1 MKCPNCKKKIEK
13 GKKFCGYCGAAIPEK
28 AKRKVDKRI
37 LIPAGVAGVC
47 GVALLGTV
55 ILTNPQQTSASKL
68 EKKIAAGNRYLQSA
82 DYEKA
87 EVAFNEALSIDKKSS
102 DAALGLAKVC
112 NEKKDPEGALSY
124 LKLANENLESM
135 STKQV
140 EEKKL
145 DWEKKSEDYQKTF
158 DNTSQLFLAAGNQE
172 QAQYVQAEKEKTEKA
187 FVVIELVVSGNVD
200 SSKEFESSQKSSSSG
215 KPESAKK
222 KSAAK
227 QSEEKSIGDLIA
239 ENYEYEVG
247 DVGGTSWEDSQLEII
262 DEGEAETIT
271 TVPELTEA
279 AEDTSEETAAPEEN
293 PEEPT
298 ATETPEEVQE
308 PTAAPEEVVQEPTA
322 APEKEVQEPTA
333 APEEVQEPTEVPEED
348 VQKPTEIP
356 EEEQPQEEPTEAPE
370 EEVQEP
376 TETPEEDQPQTEP
389 TAAPEEAQP
398 TEEAPVEEQ
407 PQEEVSAEQ
416 PEESAETPA
425 EEPAGPADEELLYNY
440 VNQELL
446 ATGPVIGSQSL
457 SYDFAVGNIPAANG
471 TVSYQVEDL
480 DGDGNQELLVVTVY
494 NGQMGFDIYRVKD
507 SVVTL
512 IANVSGYY
520 TCLGSFDQA
529 CNYGMTQICFLKD
542 ERGVYSIGLAS
553 NSNGNLAEGKAGAVQ
568 TSIELYSLSGDEV
581 VLKNAVSIK
590 NGISVCLGADDGAQA
605 VEGGKDAFIA
615 GLNGMG
621 MDGSWISE
629 SADVLTSMNLTENP
643 VQNMAVVP
651 DPFRNG
657 LAAIENGVQDVAYI
671 NGLMYANMGTVSL
684 NILDHPGTDQCA
696 GNYQQI
702 PDSQIELTE
711 EVPGEEA
718 SGEDGQEAAA
728 DQSAEENPET
738 ADGADGAENPE
749 AGGSEVTAENTEN
762 AEGDIVVEEP
772 QNSESGAAEV
782 SEETAMEYGI
792 PVATEDG
799 TYTPEENSSA
809 PEEVYQPEDASA
821 PEEVYQSEDTSAS
834 EEVYEPED
842 SENAYIPEDTSVPD
856 ESAPVD
862 ENAYEP
868 EDTETEEYTE
878 ESEAQEVSP
887 DEVLQ
892 NYVNENI
899 WPVNAQ
905 IFSQAAGYDYGTG
918 TISGIDGTL
927 GLHKA
932 DLDRD
937 GIPELLVIRSQ
948 SGQIVWD
955 IYRVNGTTAEL
966 VSTTVPSGSS
976 LGKALT
982 DYDYEMSQVCFL
994 KDNGENFQI
1003 GIASNYRNVE
1013 EGEGTPSV
1021 RTNVELYNASG
1032 WGCDLAGSVTIL
1044 NGRYV
1049 YNGTDR
1055 GSAEEGGSD
1064 SFIARAGSMGFG
1076 GSWITESTAVLDSMD
1091 ILNNPGQDV
1100 SAVPDPLENGISA
1113 KEDGT
1118 QDLVVLKGDMAAG
1131 SGSINISVTDNTQ
1144 MN

>member
-55 ILTNPQQTSASKL
+55 ILTNPQQPSASKL

-376 TETPEEDQPQTEP
+376 TETP
-389 TAAPEEAQP
+389 
-398 TEEAPVEEQ
+398 
-407 PQEEVSAEQ
+407 
-416 PEESAETPA
+416 A

-529 CNYGMTQICFLKD
+529 CNYGMTQICFLQD
-542 ERGVYSIGLAS
+542 EGGVYSIGLAS

-749 AGGSEVTAENTEN
+749 AGGSETLAESPEN
-762 AEGDIVVEEP
+762 AEDDTVVEEP
-772 QNSESGAAEV
+772 QNTESGAAGTP
-782 SEETAMEYGI
+782 EETEMEYGI

-799 TYTPEENSSA
+799 TYTPEETSST
-809 PEEVYQPEDASA
+809 P
-821 PEEVYQSEDTSAS
+821 EDTSAP

-842 SENAYIPEDTSVPD
+842 SENTYIPEDTSVPD
-856 ESAPVD
+856 ESAPSD
-862 ENAYEP
+862 ENVYEP
-868 EDTETEEYTE
+868 ENTETEEYTD
-878 ESEAQEVSP
+878 ESEVQEISP

-892 NYVNENI
+892 NFANENI

-905 IFSQAAGYDYGTG
+905 ISSQAAVYDYETG
-918 TISGIDGTL
+918 TISGTDGIL

-932 DLDRD
+932 DLDKD
-937 GIPELLVIRSQ
+937 GVPELLTIRLQ

-955 IYRVNGTTAEL
+955 IYRVNGSTAEL

-976 LGKALT
+976 FGKALT

-1013 EGEGTPSV
+1013 EEGTPSV
-1021 RTNVELYNASG
+1021 RTNVELYTVSG

-1049 YNGTDR
+1049 YSGTDCS
-1055 GSAEEGGSD
+1055 SAEEGGSD
-1064 SFIARAGSMGFG
+1064 SFMAYAGSMGLN

-1131 SGSINISVTDNTQ
+1131 SGNINISVTDNTQ

>member
-158 DNTSQLFLAAGNQE
+158 DNTSQLFLASGNQE

-200 SSKEFESSQKSSSSG
+200 SSKESESSQKSSSSG
-215 KPESAKK
+215 KPESEKK

-247 DVGGTSWEDSQLEII
+247 DVGGTSWEDSQLKII

-279 AEDTSEETAAPEEN
+279 AKDTSEETAAPEEN

-298 ATETPEEVQE
+298 ATETP
-308 PTAAPEEVVQEPTA
+308 
-322 APEKEVQEPTA
+322 
-333 APEEVQEPTEVPEED
+333 
-348 VQKPTEIP
+348 
-356 EEEQPQEEPTEAPE
+356 

-416 PEESAETPA
+416 PEESAETPS

-542 ERGVYSIGLAS
+542 EGGVYSIGLAS

-749 AGGSEVTAENTEN
+749 AGGSETLAESPEN
-762 AEGDIVVEEP
+762 AEDDTVVEEP
-772 QNSESGAAEV
+772 QNTESGAAGTP
-782 SEETAMEYGI
+782 EETEMEYGI

-799 TYTPEENSSA
+799 TYTPEETSSTPEDTSA
-809 PEEVYQPEDASA
+809 AEEVYQPEDTSA
-821 PEEVYQSEDTSAS
+821 P

-842 SENAYIPEDTSVPD
+842 SENAYIPEDTSASD
-856 ESAPVD
+856 ESIPSD
-862 ENAYEP
+862 ENVYEP
-868 EDTETEEYTE
+868 KNTETEAYTD
-878 ESEAQEVSP
+878 ESEVQEISP

-892 NYVNENI
+892 NFANENI
-899 WPVNAQ
+899 WSVNAQ
-905 IFSQAAGYDYGTG
+905 VSSQTAVYDYETG
-918 TISGIDGTL
+918 TISGTDGIL

-932 DLDRD
+932 DLDKD
-937 GIPELLVIRSQ
+937 GVPELLTIRSQ

-955 IYRVNGTTAEL
+955 IYRVNGSTAEL

-1003 GIASNYRNVE
+1003 GIASNYRNMEE
-1013 EGEGTPSV
+1013 EGLPSV
-1021 RTNVELYNASG
+1021 RTNVELYNVSG

-1055 GSAEEGGSD
+1055 SSAEEGGSD
-1064 SFIARAGSMGFG
+1064 SFMARVGSMGLS

-1100 SAVPDPLENGISA
+1100 SAVPDSLENGISA

>member
-37 LIPAGVAGVC
+37 LIPASVAGVC

-55 ILTNPQQTSASKL
+55 ILTNPQQTSANKL

-158 DNTSQLFLAAGNQE
+158 DNTSQLFLASGNQE
-172 QAQYVQAEKEKTEKA
+172 QAQYVQGEKEKTEKA

-200 SSKEFESSQKSSSSG
+200 SSKESESSQKSSSSG

-222 KSAAK
+222 KSVAK

-279 AEDTSEETAAPEEN
+279 AKDTSEETAAPEEN

-298 ATETPEEVQE
+298 ATETP
-308 PTAAPEEVVQEPTA
+308 
-322 APEKEVQEPTA
+322 
-333 APEEVQEPTEVPEED
+333 
-348 VQKPTEIP
+348 
-356 EEEQPQEEPTEAPE
+356 

-425 EEPAGPADEELLYNY
+425 EEPAGPADEKLLYNY

-542 ERGVYSIGLAS
+542 EGGVYSIGLAS

-749 AGGSEVTAENTEN
+749 AGGSETLAESPEN
-762 AEGDIVVEEP
+762 AEDDTVVEEP
-772 QNSESGAAEV
+772 QNTESGAAGTP
-782 SEETAMEYGI
+782 EETEMEYGI

-799 TYTPEENSSA
+799 TYTPEETSSTPEDTSA
-809 PEEVYQPEDASA
+809 AEEVYQPEDTSA
-821 PEEVYQSEDTSAS
+821 P

-842 SENAYIPEDTSVPD
+842 SENAYIPEDTSASD
-856 ESAPVD
+856 ESIPSD
-862 ENAYEP
+862 ENVYEP
-868 EDTETEEYTE
+868 ENTETEAYTD
-878 ESEAQEVSP
+878 ESEVQEISP

-892 NYVNENI
+892 NFANENI
-899 WPVNAQ
+899 WSVNAQ
-905 IFSQAAGYDYGTG
+905 VSSQTAVYDYETG
-918 TISGIDGTL
+918 TISGTDGIL

-932 DLDRD
+932 DLDKD
-937 GIPELLVIRSQ
+937 GVPELLTIRSQ

-955 IYRVNGTTAEL
+955 IYRVNGSTAEL

-1003 GIASNYRNVE
+1003 GIASNYRNMEE
-1013 EGEGTPSV
+1013 EGLPSV
-1021 RTNVELYNASG
+1021 RTNVELYNVSG

-1055 GSAEEGGSD
+1055 SSAEEGGSD
-1064 SFIARAGSMGFG
+1064 SFMARVGSMGLS

-1100 SAVPDPLENGISA
+1100 SAVPDSLENGISA

>member
-158 DNTSQLFLAAGNQE
+158 DNTSQLFLASGNQE

-187 FVVIELVVSGNVD
+187 FVVIELVVSGTVD
-200 SSKEFESSQKSSSSG
+200 SSKESESSQKSSSSG

-227 QSEEKSIGDLIA
+227 QSEEKSIGDLIV

-279 AEDTSEETAAPEEN
+279 AKDISEEKAAPEEN
-293 PEEPT
+293 SEEPT
-298 ATETPEEVQE
+298 ATETPEEVQEPTAASEEEVQE

-322 APEKEVQEPTA
+322 APE
-333 APEEVQEPTEVPEED
+333 EEVQEPTE
-348 VQKPTEIP
+348 
-356 EEEQPQEEPTEAPE
+356 A
-370 EEVQEP
+370 
-376 TETPEEDQPQTEP
+376 PEEDQPQTEP
-389 TAAPEEAQP
+389 TAAPEEA
-398 TEEAPVEEQ
+398 PVEEQ
-407 PQEEVSAEQ
+407 TQEEVSAEQ

-446 ATGPVIGSQSL
+446 ATSPVIGSQSL

-480 DGDGNQELLVVTVY
+480 DGDGNPELLVVTVY
-494 NGQMGFDIYRVKD
+494 NGQMGVDIYRVKD

-542 ERGVYSIGLAS
+542 EGGVYSIGLAS

-955 IYRVNGTTAEL
+955 IYRVNGTSAEL

-994 KDNGENFQI
+994 KDNGEDFQI

-1131 SGSINISVTDNTQ
+1131 SGSINISVTDNTK

>member
-425 EEPAGPADEELLYNY
+425 EEPAGPVDEELLYNY

-542 ERGVYSIGLAS
+542 EGGVYSIGLAS

-749 AGGSEVTAENTEN
+749 AGGSETLAESPEN
-762 AEGDIVVEEP
+762 AEGDTVVEEP
-772 QNSESGAAEV
+772 QNTESGAAGTP
-782 SEETAMEYGI
+782 EETEMEYGI

-799 TYTPEENSSA
+799 TYTPEETSSTPEDTSA
-809 PEEVYQPEDASA
+809 AEEVYQPEDTSA
-821 PEEVYQSEDTSAS
+821 P

-842 SENAYIPEDTSVPD
+842 SENAYIPEDTSASD
-856 ESAPVD
+856 ESIPSD
-862 ENAYEP
+862 ENVYEP
-868 EDTETEEYTE
+868 ENTETEAYTD
-878 ESEAQEVSP
+878 ESEVQEISP

-892 NYVNENI
+892 NFANENI
-899 WPVNAQ
+899 WSVNAQ
-905 IFSQAAGYDYGTG
+905 VSSQTAVYDYETG
-918 TISGIDGTL
+918 TISGTDGIL

-932 DLDRD
+932 DLDKD
-937 GIPELLVIRSQ
+937 GVPELLTIRSQ

-955 IYRVNGTTAEL
+955 IYRVNGSTAEL

-1013 EGEGTPSV
+1013 EEGLPSV
-1021 RTNVELYNASG
+1021 RTNVELYNVSG

-1055 GSAEEGGSD
+1055 SSAEEGGSD
-1064 SFIARAGSMGFG
+1064 SFMARVGSMGLS

-1100 SAVPDPLENGISA
+1100 SAVPDSLENGISA

>member
-158 DNTSQLFLAAGNQE
+158 DNTSQLFLASGNQE

-222 KSAAK
+222 KSVAK

-279 AEDTSEETAAPEEN
+279 AKDTSEEKAAPEEN

-308 PTAAPEEVVQEPTA
+308 PTAAPEE
-322 APEKEVQEPTA
+322 EVQEPTA
-333 APEEVQEPTEVPEED
+333 APEEEVQ
-348 VQKPTEIP
+348 
-356 EEEQPQEEPTEAPE
+356 EPTEAPE

-376 TETPEEDQPQTEP
+376 TEAPEEDQPQTEP
-389 TAAPEEAQP
+389 TAAPEEA
-398 TEEAPVEEQ
+398 PVEEL

-416 PEESAETPA
+416 PEESAETPS

-542 ERGVYSIGLAS
+542 EGGVYSIGLAS

-605 VEGGKDAFIA
+605 VEG
-615 GLNGMG
+615 
-621 MDGSWISE
+621 
-629 SADVLTSMNLTENP
+629 
-643 VQNMAVVP
+643 
-651 DPFRNG
+651 
-657 LAAIENGVQDVAYI
+657 
-671 NGLMYANMGTVSL
+671 
-684 NILDHPGTDQCA
+684 
-696 GNYQQI
+696 
-702 PDSQIELTE
+702 
-711 EVPGEEA
+711 
-718 SGEDGQEAAA
+718 
-728 DQSAEENPET
+728 
-738 ADGADGAENPE
+738 
-749 AGGSEVTAENTEN
+749 
-762 AEGDIVVEEP
+762 
-772 QNSESGAAEV
+772 
-782 SEETAMEYGI
+782 
-792 PVATEDG
+792 
-799 TYTPEENSSA
+799 
-809 PEEVYQPEDASA
+809 
-821 PEEVYQSEDTSAS
+821 
-834 EEVYEPED
+834 
-842 SENAYIPEDTSVPD
+842 
-856 ESAPVD
+856 
-862 ENAYEP
+862 
-868 EDTETEEYTE
+868 
-878 ESEAQEVSP
+878 
-887 DEVLQ
+887 
-892 NYVNENI
+892 
-899 WPVNAQ
+899 
-905 IFSQAAGYDYGTG
+905 
-918 TISGIDGTL
+918 
-927 GLHKA
+927 
-932 DLDRD
+932 
-937 GIPELLVIRSQ
+937 
-948 SGQIVWD
+948 
-955 IYRVNGTTAEL
+955 
-966 VSTTVPSGSS
+966 
-976 LGKALT
+976 
-982 DYDYEMSQVCFL
+982 
-994 KDNGENFQI
+994 
-1003 GIASNYRNVE
+1003 
-1013 EGEGTPSV
+1013 
-1021 RTNVELYNASG
+1021 
-1032 WGCDLAGSVTIL
+1032 
-1044 NGRYV
+1044 
-1049 YNGTDR
+1049 
-1055 GSAEEGGSD
+1055 
-1064 SFIARAGSMGFG
+1064 
-1076 GSWITESTAVLDSMD
+1076 
-1091 ILNNPGQDV
+1091 
-1100 SAVPDPLENGISA
+1100 
-1113 KEDGT
+1113 
-1118 QDLVVLKGDMAAG
+1118 
-1131 SGSINISVTDNTQ
+1131 
-1144 MN
+1144 

>member
-37 LIPAGVAGVC
+37 LIPASVAGVC

-55 ILTNPQQTSASKL
+55 ILTNPQQTSANKL

-87 EVAFNEALSIDKKSS
+87 EVEFNEALSIDKKSS

-158 DNTSQLFLAAGNQE
+158 DNTSQLFLASGNQE

-187 FVVIELVVSGNVD
+187 FVVIELVVSGTVD
-200 SSKEFESSQKSSSSG
+200 SSKESESSQKSSSSR
-215 KPESAKK
+215 KTEASKK

-247 DVGGTSWEDSQLEII
+247 DVGGASWNDSQLEII

-279 AEDTSEETAAPEEN
+279 AEENGEETAVPEEN
-293 PEEPT
+293 SEEPT
-298 ATETPEEVQE
+298 VTPEEVQE
-308 PTAAPEEVVQEPTA
+308 PTAVPEE
-322 APEKEVQEPTA
+322 EVQEPTA
-333 APEEVQEPTEVPEED
+333 VPEEEVQEPTVAPEE
-348 VQKPTEIP
+348 VQ
-356 EEEQPQEEPTEAPE
+356 EPTEAPE

-376 TETPEEDQPQTEP
+376 TE
-389 TAAPEEAQP
+389 APE
-398 TEEAPVEEQ
+398 EEQ
-407 PQEEVSAEQ
+407 PQAEPTAV

-425 EEPAGPADEELLYNY
+425 EEPAGPADEALLYNY

-446 ATGPVIGSQSL
+446 ATSPVIGSQSL

-480 DGDGNQELLVVTVY
+480 DGDGNPELLVVTVY

-542 ERGVYSIGLAS
+542 EGGVYSIGLAS

-643 VQNMAVVP
+643 VQNMAVIP

-718 SGEDGQEAAA
+718 SGEEGQEAAA
-728 DQSAEENPET
+728 DQSAEENPE
-738 ADGADGAENPE
+738 
-749 AGGSEVTAENTEN
+749 N
-762 AEGDIVVEEP
+762 AEVDTVVEEP
-772 QNSESGAAEV
+772 QNIESGAAGIP
-782 SEETAMEYGI
+782 EETEMEYGI

-799 TYTPEENSSA
+799 TYTPEKNSSTPEDTSA
-809 PEEVYQPEDASA
+809 AEEVYQPEDTSA
-821 PEEVYQSEDTSAS
+821 P

-856 ESAPVD
+856 ESTPLD
-862 ENAYEP
+862 ENVYEP
-868 EDTETEEYTE
+868 ENTETEAYTE
-878 ESEAQEVSP
+878 ESEVQEISP

-892 NYVNENI
+892 NFANENI

-905 IFSQAAGYDYGTG
+905 VSSQAAVYDYETG
-918 TISGIDGTL
+918 TISGIDGIL

-932 DLDRD
+932 DLDKD
-937 GIPELLVIRSQ
+937 GVPELLTIRSQ

-955 IYRVNGTTAEL
+955 IYRVNGSTAEL

-1003 GIASNYRNVE
+1003 GIASNYRNEEE
-1013 EGEGTPSV
+1013 EGMPSV
-1021 RTNVELYNASG
+1021 RTNVELYNVSG

-1049 YNGTDR
+1049 YSGTDR
-1055 GSAEEGGSD
+1055 SSAEEGGND
-1064 SFIARAGSMGFG
+1064 SFLAYAGSMGLS

-1113 KEDGT
+1113 KEGGT

>member
-158 DNTSQLFLAAGNQE
+158 DNTSQLFLASGNQE

-222 KSAAK
+222 KSVAK

-279 AEDTSEETAAPEEN
+279 AKDTSEEKAAPEEN

-308 PTAAPEEVVQEPTA
+308 PT
-322 APEKEVQEPTA
+322 
-333 APEEVQEPTEVPEED
+333 
-348 VQKPTEIP
+348 
-356 EEEQPQEEPTEAPE
+356 EA
-370 EEVQEP
+370 
-376 TETPEEDQPQTEP
+376 PEEDQPQTEP
-389 TAAPEEAQP
+389 TAAPEEA
-398 TEEAPVEEQ
+398 PVEEL

-416 PEESAETPA
+416 PEESAETPS

-542 ERGVYSIGLAS
+542 EGGVYSIGLAS

-749 AGGSEVTAENTEN
+749 AGGSETLAESPEN
-762 AEGDIVVEEP
+762 AEDDTVVEEP
-772 QNSESGAAEV
+772 QNTESGAAGTP
-782 SEETAMEYGI
+782 EETEMEYGI

-799 TYTPEENSSA
+799 TYTPEETSSTPEDTSA
-809 PEEVYQPEDASA
+809 AEEVYQPEDTSA
-821 PEEVYQSEDTSAS
+821 P

-842 SENAYIPEDTSVPD
+842 SENAYISEDTSASD
-856 ESAPVD
+856 ESIPSD
-862 ENAYEP
+862 ENVYEP
-868 EDTETEEYTE
+868 ENTETEAYTD
-878 ESEAQEVSP
+878 ESEVQEISP

-892 NYVNENI
+892 NFANENI

-905 IFSQAAGYDYGTG
+905 VSSQTAVYDYETG
-918 TISGIDGTL
+918 TISGTDGIL

-932 DLDRD
+932 DLDKD
-937 GIPELLVIRSQ
+937 GVPELLTIRSQ

-955 IYRVNGTTAEL
+955 IYRVNGSTAEL

-1003 GIASNYRNVE
+1003 GIASNYRNMEE
-1013 EGEGTPSV
+1013 EGLPSV
-1021 RTNVELYNASG
+1021 RTNVELYNVSG

-1055 GSAEEGGSD
+1055 SSAEEGGSD
-1064 SFIARAGSMGFG
+1064 SFMARVGSMGLS

-1100 SAVPDPLENGISA
+1100 SAVPDSLENGISA

>member
-187 FVVIELVVSGNVD
+187 FVVIELVVSGTVD
-200 SSKEFESSQKSSSSG
+200 SSKESESSQKSSSSG

-222 KSAAK
+222 KSTAK

-279 AEDTSEETAAPEEN
+279 AKDTSEETAAPEEN

-298 ATETPEEVQE
+298 ATETP
-308 PTAAPEEVVQEPTA
+308 
-322 APEKEVQEPTA
+322 
-333 APEEVQEPTEVPEED
+333 
-348 VQKPTEIP
+348 
-356 EEEQPQEEPTEAPE
+356 

-416 PEESAETPA
+416 PEESAETPS

-542 ERGVYSIGLAS
+542 EGGVYSIGLAS

-749 AGGSEVTAENTEN
+749 AGGSETLAESPEN
-762 AEGDIVVEEP
+762 AEDDTVVEEP
-772 QNSESGAAEV
+772 QNTESGAAGTP
-782 SEETAMEYGI
+782 EETEMEYGI

-799 TYTPEENSSA
+799 TYTPEETSSTPEDTSA
-809 PEEVYQPEDASA
+809 AEEVYQPEDTSA
-821 PEEVYQSEDTSAS
+821 P

-842 SENAYIPEDTSVPD
+842 SENAYIPEDTSASD
-856 ESAPVD
+856 ESIPSD
-862 ENAYEP
+862 ENVYEP
-868 EDTETEEYTE
+868 ENTETEVYTD
-878 ESEAQEVSP
+878 ESEVQEISP

-892 NYVNENI
+892 NFANENI
-899 WPVNAQ
+899 WSVNAQ
-905 IFSQAAGYDYGTG
+905 VSSQTAVYDYETG
-918 TISGIDGTL
+918 TISGTDGIL

-932 DLDRD
+932 DLDKD
-937 GIPELLVIRSQ
+937 GVPELLTIRSQ

-955 IYRVNGTTAEL
+955 IYRVNGSTAEL

-1013 EGEGTPSV
+1013 EEGLPSV
-1021 RTNVELYNASG
+1021 RTNVELYNVSG

-1055 GSAEEGGSD
+1055 SSAEEGGSD
-1064 SFIARAGSMGFG
+1064 SFMARVGSMGLS

-1100 SAVPDPLENGISA
+1100 SAVPDSLENGISA

-1118 QDLVVLKGDMAAG
+1118 QDLVVLKEDMAAG

>member
-158 DNTSQLFLAAGNQE
+158 DNTSQLFLASGNQE

-222 KSAAK
+222 KSVAK

-279 AEDTSEETAAPEEN
+279 AKDTSEEKAAPEEN

-308 PTAAPEEVVQEPTA
+308 PT
-322 APEKEVQEPTA
+322 
-333 APEEVQEPTEVPEED
+333 
-348 VQKPTEIP
+348 
-356 EEEQPQEEPTEAPE
+356 EA
-370 EEVQEP
+370 
-376 TETPEEDQPQTEP
+376 PEEDQPQTEP
-389 TAAPEEAQP
+389 TAAPEEA
-398 TEEAPVEEQ
+398 PVEEL

-416 PEESAETPA
+416 PEESAETPS

-542 ERGVYSIGLAS
+542 EGGVYSIGLAS

-728 DQSAEENPET
+728 DQSAEENPE
-738 ADGADGAENPE
+738 
-749 AGGSEVTAENTEN
+749 AGGSETLAESPEN
-762 AEGDIVVEEP
+762 AEDDTVVEEP
-772 QNSESGAAEV
+772 QNTESGAAGTP
-782 SEETAMEYGI
+782 EETEMEYGI

-799 TYTPEENSSA
+799 TYTPEETSSTPEDTSA
-809 PEEVYQPEDASA
+809 AEEVYQPEDTSA
-821 PEEVYQSEDTSAS
+821 P

-842 SENAYIPEDTSVPD
+842 SENAYISEDTSASD
-856 ESAPVD
+856 ESIPSD
-862 ENAYEP
+862 ENVYEP
-868 EDTETEEYTE
+868 ENTETEAYTD
-878 ESEAQEVSP
+878 ESEVQEISP

-892 NYVNENI
+892 NFANENI

-905 IFSQAAGYDYGTG
+905 VSSQTAVYDYETG
-918 TISGIDGTL
+918 TISGTDGIL

-932 DLDRD
+932 DLDKD
-937 GIPELLVIRSQ
+937 GVPELLTIRSQ

-955 IYRVNGTTAEL
+955 IYRVNGSTAEL

-1003 GIASNYRNVE
+1003 GIASNYRNMEE
-1013 EGEGTPSV
+1013 EGLPSV
-1021 RTNVELYNASG
+1021 RTNVELYNVSG

-1055 GSAEEGGSD
+1055 SSAEEGGSD
-1064 SFIARAGSMGFG
+1064 SFMARVGSMGLS

-1100 SAVPDPLENGISA
+1100 SAVPDSLENGISA

>member
-158 DNTSQLFLAAGNQE
+158 DNTSQLFLASGNQE

-187 FVVIELVVSGNVD
+187 FVVIELVVSGTVD
-200 SSKEFESSQKSSSSG
+200 SSKESESSQKSSSSG

-222 KSAAK
+222 KSVAK

-279 AEDTSEETAAPEEN
+279 AKDTSEETAAPEEN
-293 PEEPT
+293 SEEPT
-298 ATETPEEVQE
+298 ATETPEEVQEPTAASEEEVQE

-322 APEKEVQEPTA
+322 APE
-333 APEEVQEPTEVPEED
+333 EEVQ
-348 VQKPTEIP
+348 
-356 EEEQPQEEPTEAPE
+356 EPTEAPE

-376 TETPEEDQPQTEP
+376 TEAPEEDQPQTEP
-389 TAAPEEAQP
+389 TAAPAP
-398 TEEAPVEEQ
+398 EEAPVEEQ
-407 PQEEVSAEQ
+407 TQEEVSAEQ

-440 VNQELL
+440 VNQELQ
-446 ATGPVIGSQSL
+446 ATSPVIGSQSL

-480 DGDGNQELLVVTVY
+480 DGDGNPELLVVTVY

-542 ERGVYSIGLAS
+542 EGGVYSIGLAS

-671 NGLMYANMGTVSL
+671 NGLMYANMGTISL

-994 KDNGENFQI
+994 KDNGEDFQI